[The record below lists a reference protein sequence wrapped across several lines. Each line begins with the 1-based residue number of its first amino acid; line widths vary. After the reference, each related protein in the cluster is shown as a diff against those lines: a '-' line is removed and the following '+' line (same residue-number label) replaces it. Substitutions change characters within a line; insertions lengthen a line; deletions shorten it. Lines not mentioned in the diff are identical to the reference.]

1 MINKGSIAL
10 KNIKLMIIDEAD
22 AMLEKG
28 FKDQLYEI
36 FRLGFPE
43 QMQIALF
50 SATLTPQTIEIA
62 NKFMRNPVKIEVKKE
77 EVNLAGID
85 QFKINMSKDEHK
97 FATLLDLYKFIS
109 VKQAI
114 IYANNKNKVV
124 SLAAEL
130 TDHKLSM
137 TFMHGEMTQEERN
150 KIMGDFRSGK
160 YRILI
165 TTDLLARGIDIQQV
179 SLVINY
185 DIPTNRENYVHR
197 IGRTGRYGRK
207 GVALNFI
214 TDRDAA
220 QIKDIEEFYQIAI
233 KELPADINGIFE

>member
-150 KIMGDFRSGK
+150 KILGDFRSGK